1 MKLKHMDYEITC
13 IAPVHIGNGTVYK
26 AYEYLYD
33 KAHHQVLFLNEAKWI
48 AFLAEHG
55 LMDPFA
61 AYMEDTAQALTRRG
75 NFTGQYVWEWLRGK
89 GVSSDAIRRLAL
101 RTAKASP
108 RAVMGK
114 KNHLNDVA
122 VQAALAD
129 GRPYIPGS
137 SIKGVLRTAILWR
150 YLCNHPEQARRYWNG
165 MRGLTRSDRNS
176 HRAQQAQ
183 VSRME
188 QDILHVLQANAKKST
203 DAVNSAMRGLRV
215 SDAVTDA
222 RGTIILQKIDE
233 SMQRDRFNHSEKE
246 LPLFRECIPAG
257 TKLRFSMTA
266 DFSMLAKIGVTSFA
280 DIIDALRAY
289 TQDAL
294 RWQESAFGKKD
305 AYLFR
310 EADAADALLGGGT
323 GFLSKTL
330 VRALAQDERQ
340 TREFITHFLDANF
353 QVRDRRT
360 HVYGPAHDHVRL
372 DHVIAPRTL
381 KLAKEGQE
389 TWILGLC
396 QIQELQNAADEV
408 K

>member
-13 IAPVHIGNGTVYK
+13 IAPIHIGNGTVYK

-33 KAHHQVLFLNEAKWI
+33 DTRHQVVFLNEVKWI
-48 AFLAEHG
+48 VFLAEHG
-55 LMDPFA
+55 LMDAFA
-61 AYMEDTAQALTRRG
+61 AYVGETAKALGARG
-75 NFTGQYVWEWLRGK
+75 NFTGQYIWEWLRGK

-101 RTAKASP
+101 RTA
-108 RAVMGK
+108 
-114 KNHLNDVA
+114 
-122 VQAALAD
+122 
-129 GRPYIPGS
+129 
-137 SIKGVLRTAILWR
+137 ILWR
-150 YLCNHPEQARRYWNG
+150 YLCDHPEQARRYWNG
-165 MRGLTRSDRNS
+165 MRGLARADRNS
-176 HRAQQAQ
+176 RHAQQMQ
-183 VSRME
+183 VGRME
-188 QDILHVLQANAKKST
+188 QDILYVLQANAKKSS
-203 DAVNSAMRGLRV
+203 DAVNSVMRGLRV
-215 SDAVTDA
+215 SDAVTEA

-280 DIIDALRAY
+280 DIIDALR
-289 TQDAL
+289 
-294 RWQESAFGKKD
+294 WQESAFGKKD

-340 TREFITHFLDANF
+340 AREFITHFLDANF

>member
-1 MKLKHMDYEITC
+1 MDLVHHDYELTC

-26 AYEYLYD
+26 AYEYVYD
-33 KAHHQVLFLNEAKWI
+33 ANQQQVLFLNEAKWI

-55 LMDPFA
+55 LMDAFA
-61 AYMEDTAQALTRRG
+61 AYVEDTAQALGRRG
-75 NFTGQYVWEWLRGK
+75 NFTGQYIWEWLRGK
-89 GVSSDAIRRLAL
+89 GVAADAIRRLAL
-101 RTAKASP
+101 RRAKASP
-108 RAVMGK
+108 RAVMGRQ
-114 KNHLNDVA
+114 NHLNDVA

-137 SIKGVLRTAILWR
+137 TIKGAMRTAILWR
-150 YLCNHPEQARRYWNG
+150 YLREHPEQARRYWNG
-165 MRGLTRSDRNS
+165 MRGLTRADWNS
-176 HRAQQAQ
+176 RRAQQAQ
-183 VSRME
+183 AREME
-188 QDILHVLQANAKKST
+188 QDILHVLGANAKKRA
-203 DAVNSAMRGLRV
+203 DAVNSVMRGLRI
-215 SDAVTDA
+215 SDAVTES

-233 SMQRDRFNHSEKE
+233 STQLGRLQQSEKS

-280 DIIDALRAY
+280 DIVEALRAY

-294 RWQESAFGKKD
+294 QWQESAFGKKD

-310 EADAADALLGGGT
+310 EADTADVLLGGGT

-340 TREFITHFLDANF
+340 ARDFITHFLDANF
-353 QVRDRRT
+353 QTWDKRA
-360 HVYGPAHDHVRL
+360 HVKKPAHDHVRL

-381 KLAKEGQE
+381 KLAKAGQE

-396 QIQELQNAADEV
+396 QIQDSR
-408 K
+408 

>member
-1 MKLKHMDYEITC
+1 MDLVHHEYELTC

-26 AYEYLYD
+26 AYEYVYD
-33 KAHHQVLFLNEAKWI
+33 ANQQQVLFLNEAKWI

-55 LMDPFA
+55 LMDAFA
-61 AYMEDTAQALTRRG
+61 AYVEDTAKALGRHG
-75 NFTGQYVWEWLRGK
+75 NFTGQYVWDWLRGK

-137 SIKGVLRTAILWR
+137 TIKGAMRTAILWR
-150 YLCNHPEQARRYWNG
+150 YLREHPEQARRYWNG
-165 MRGLTRSDRNS
+165 MRGLTRADWNS
-176 HRAQQAQ
+176 RRAQQAQ
-183 VSRME
+183 AREME
-188 QDILHVLQANAKKST
+188 QDILHVLGANAKKR
-203 DAVNSAMRGLRV
+203 A
-215 SDAVTDA
+215 DAVTEA

-233 SMQRDRFNHSEKE
+233 STQLGRLQQSEKS

-280 DIIDALRAY
+280 DIVEALRAY

-294 RWQESAFGKKD
+294 QWQESAFGKKD

-310 EADAADALLGGGT
+310 EADTADVLLGGGT

-340 TREFITHFLDANF
+340 ARDFITQFLDANF
-353 QVRDRRT
+353 QTRDKRAHT
-360 HVYGPAHDHVRL
+360 KKPAHDHVRL

-381 KLAKEGQE
+381 KLAKAGQE

-396 QIQELQNAADEV
+396 QIQDSR
-408 K
+408 